1 MVSPLLEGREGAGR
15 RDKTGASGKGVCLP
29 SHLSS
34 LGFAVRAPVVCLVK
48 EVALEPLAL
57 L

>member
-15 RDKTGASGKGVCLP
+15 RDKTGVSGKGVCLP

-34 LGFAVRAPVVCLVK
+34 LGFAVRVPVVCLVK